1 MYDYSKMNAQEL
13 ITFVDRSDPVV
24 KALVIKLEVYADF
37 AEKMAAAIQ
46 TELDEF
52 DNNNGV

>member
-1 MYDYSKMNAQEL
+1 MFKIKGE
-13 ITFVDRSDPVV
+13 TFKRESLTVTVV